1 MSGHMRPVATMPG
14 VLIDESEADDSTRA
28 LFYAAETP
36 TQADVIRTARWLG
49 VDPLQ
54 HAFNLD
60 LNFSELEPGDL
71 AALGYRLPA
80 DQQRPAINPD
90 FSAWRAVRE
99 GRIINPIPQP
109 DPELRGDGSSA
120 PLFVLGIMA
129 ACTAVGMVSG
139 YIWQRWLQAWF
150 ASW

>member
-71 AALGYRLPA
+71 ATLGYRYTS
-80 DQQRPAINPD
+80 DQQQHPASQDDDNTD
-90 FSAWRAVRE
+90 QHTRR
-99 GRIINPIPQP
+99 
-109 DPELRGDGSSA
+109 DPLEAIGL
-120 PLFVLGIMA
+120 VLMYGASGIFMCVA
-129 ACTAVGMVSG
+129 AG
-139 YIWQRWLQAWF
+139 YIWARWF

>member
-1 MSGHMRPVATMPG
+1 MSSHLRPVATMPG
-14 VLIDESEADDSTRA
+14 VLIDESDSAGPDTRA

-54 HAFNLD
+54 HAYNLD

-71 AALGYRLPA
+71 AALGYRLPFGTQPSTNGVGKSNPFPVPEPEGYGPPSYPLA
-80 DQQRPAINPD
+80 LILKPWFGPALIVT
-90 FSAWRAVRE
+90 A
-99 GRIINPIPQP
+99 I
-109 DPELRGDGSSA
+109 
-120 PLFVLGIMA
+120 A
-129 ACTAVGMVSG
+129 AG
-139 YIWQRWLQAWF
+139 YIWERWAKAWF

>member
-71 AALGYRLPA
+71 AALGYRFPPD
-80 DQQRPAINPD
+80 DQPQRPAIQDDED
-90 FSAWRAVRE
+90 FPAGPLTTRQTIGLVLMFVVAMMFTSATVVHLWARW
-99 GRIINPIPQP
+99 
-109 DPELRGDGSSA
+109 SS
-120 PLFVLGIMA
+120 
-129 ACTAVGMVSG
+129 
-139 YIWQRWLQAWF
+139 
-150 ASW
+150 

>member
-71 AALGYRLPA
+71 AALGYRNTPPPA
-80 DQQRPAINPD
+80 APAAQQDDERTSPLHRLLAFILKPW
-90 FSAWRAVRE
+90 FGPSLIVTFIAV
-99 GRIINPIPQP
+99 
-109 DPELRGDGSSA
+109 
-120 PLFVLGIMA
+120 
-129 ACTAVGMVSG
+129 G
-139 YIWQRWLQAWF
+139 YIWQRWAQAWF